1 MPLPLGGEP
10 HGGQEHDKAGE
21 RDLCGVHLH
30 DLPPLHASGVPHPS
44 QQVQCISS
52 VAERVFFLGQFRALK
67 FLQLPALGLKCF
79 SQNPRASFIEKCY
92 KRNSCSVL
100 RNVNGTGTDPKD

>member
-52 VAERVFFLGQFRALK
+52 VAERVFFLGQFRAFEIPTAPGSWFK
-67 FLQLPALGLKCF
+67 MF
-79 SQNPRASFIEKCY
+79 
-92 KRNSCSVL
+92 
-100 RNVNGTGTDPKD
+100 